1 MYVAR
6 RDYDNIEAG
15 EVCRVIR
22 VDRGGGGIR

>member
-6 RDYDNIEAG
+6 RDYNNIAG

-22 VDRGGGGIR
+22 VDRGDGGTR